1 MIELS
6 LELETA
12 FMSKPQT
19 DPPPVPCASSSTE
32 GTPEAPGPNPQIT
45 ALTVQTQNFLKVWG
59 SLSAQV
65 FHDNLRMGPAG
76 DIDIVDNHV

>member
-19 DPPPVPCASSSTE
+19 APSPAPPESSSIE
-32 GTPEAPGPNPQIT
+32 GTSKEERAMGPNPQIT
-45 ALTVQTQNFLKVWG
+45 ALAVQAQNFLKVWG
-59 SLSAQV
+59 LECKCAAFSSLIANPV
-65 FHDNLRMGPAG
+65 
-76 DIDIVDNHV
+76 